1 MRDVGVV
8 LEIGGIGHQAAQT
21 DRQREEGLSERGEHR
36 RGRHLRE
43 VGSEEEFHAFG
54 AARQQDGVDGQ
65 HHEDQQQQRHHDASR
80 AFDPFLDA
88 QCDDAVRQQGED
100 DGVEQRFP
108 RVLREGVE
116 ERFVGFGGTDACE
129 FARERVDH
137 VFQRPARDHQIEAH
151 DEQRSQNTV
160 VAQDR
165 PAARKGAVGAHGVAV
180 GIASDGEFRKH
191 DRHAEQQDAED
202 VDQQE
207 RAAAVLPCDIG
218 ETPDVAQSDGA
229 ARRDEH
235 GAQPAAECG
244 PMSCLHS
251 LTFSLSRAQ
260 RRTCSVYAAAG
271 KGAPI
276 FVGRGRRSG
285 RSPVCSQYAPCF
297 GRACPVHVGR
307 QRRDGDRPRRFGAIL
322 PASPKRGRS
331 CRPAGGRVWLPCNA
345 RAALR
350 ESARA
355 TLR

>member
-1 MRDVGVV
+1 M
-8 LEIGGIGHQAAQT
+8 
-21 DRQREEGLSERGEHR
+21 
-36 RGRHLRE
+36 
-43 VGSEEEFHAFG
+43 
-54 AARQQDGVDGQ
+54 DGQ

-88 QCDDAVRQQGED
+88 QRDDAVRQQGED

-276 FVGRGRRSG
+276 YLRRERAAFGPVSRLFAVCALLRAGVSRACGPATPRRRSPASFRG
-285 RSPVCSQYAPCF
+285 YPSSVTETR
-297 GRACPVHVGR
+297 
-307 QRRDGDRPRRFGAIL
+307 AIL
-322 PASPKRGRS
+322 PPSGGASLATVQRTCRTAGKR
-331 CRPAGGRVWLPCNA
+331 ACNA
-345 RAALR
+345 
-350 ESARA
+350 SMIFVA
-355 TLR
+355 TRSIVRCVTAMRSRTIS

>member
-1 MRDVGVV
+1 MTSSRKKIVDHTMLSGSVLKIAGRVTKTSEGPAVGSMPTLKTAGKITTPRPTPPRACHEGDLQGGVRDVGVV

-160 VAQDR
+160 VAR
-165 PAARKGAVGAHGVAV
+165 
-180 GIASDGEFRKH
+180 I
-191 DRHAEQQDAED
+191 
-202 VDQQE
+202 DQRLE
-207 RAAAVLPCDIG
+207 RV
-218 ETPDVAQSDGA
+218 
-229 ARRDEH
+229 R
-235 GAQPAAECG
+235 
-244 PMSCLHS
+244 
-251 LTFSLSRAQ
+251 
-260 RRTCSVYAAAG
+260 
-271 KGAPI
+271 
-276 FVGRGRRSG
+276 
-285 RSPVCSQYAPCF
+285 
-297 GRACPVHVGR
+297 
-307 QRRDGDRPRRFGAIL
+307 
-322 PASPKRGRS
+322 
-331 CRPAGGRVWLPCNA
+331 
-345 RAALR
+345 
-350 ESARA
+350 
-355 TLR
+355 